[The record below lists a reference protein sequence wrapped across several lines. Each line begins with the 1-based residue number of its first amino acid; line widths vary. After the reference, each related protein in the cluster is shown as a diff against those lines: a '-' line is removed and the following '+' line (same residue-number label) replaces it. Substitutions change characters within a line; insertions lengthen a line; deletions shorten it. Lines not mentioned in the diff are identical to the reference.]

1 MLDDSTLGLTEAPSP
16 RPPSLLRRPA
26 DAPVRSQAERDQ
38 LDAESEG
45 FVRVCSGDI
54 DALKSDAAA
63 LGGSAQQ
70 RAHRQAMLQLL
81 YDKLQGIA
89 TLLDRQ
95 RGQRLQRAVD
105 AREARLGA
113 ASRADAAGGGRG
125 AGGAAGRGDVSR
137 PGGGAAAVVA
147 AAEAAAE
154 MEWDDGEVVSDG
166 GLEGYDQEQLQLEN
180 TALMQELNT
189 MVEQV
194 EPRHPRPLSHR
205 ATRCSLATW
214 QAREAETAM
223 LDISN
228 LSHLFSMKER
238 RPRPHHS
245 NRLHRARAVAG
256 RAAVGG
262 GRAALRGGRG
272 DV

>member
-1 MLDDSTLGLTEAPSP
+1 MRT
-16 RPPSLLRRPA
+16 
-26 DAPVRSQAERDQ
+26 QAERDQ
-38 LDAESEG
+38 LDTESEG

-89 TLLDRQ
+89 MLLDRQ

-113 ASRADAAGGGRG
+113 ASRADAAAGWRGGGGG
-125 AGGAAGRGDVSR
+125 AAAAGRGDGCR

-154 MEWDDGEVVSDG
+154 MEWDDAEVVSDG

-194 EPRHPRPLSHR
+194 HPPRASPAPQPLSVTTCLLLLFARTLSACMVYCAARNGRHYTPSPGSFTR
-205 ATRCSLATW
+205 AHVRRRARRRRRCSTS
-214 QAREAETAM
+214 RTCRT
-223 LDISN
+223 S
-228 LSHLFSMKER
+228 S
-238 RPRPHHS
+238 P
-245 NRLHRARAVAG
+245 
-256 RAAVGG
+256 
-262 GRAALRGGRG
+262 
-272 DV
+272 